1 MSVPVIYVGCAGWN
15 VPPHEK
21 HRFAVDGSH
30 LARYAGCFSAVEIN
44 SSFYQVHRAETYARW
59 AASVP
64 AGFRFSV
71 KFPKVITHERRLK
84 NVRKMLTP
92 FIDTVTQLD
101 DKLGALLLQ
110 LPPSFEFERRRATA
124 FFKLL
129 RSLHMGT
136 VVLEPRHATW
146 FHAKAVDL
154 CKAFGVGYVVADPAP
169 VEGADALEVWTD
181 IVYFRLHGSPRMYF
195 SSYSPEYLESL
206 AARLKEIAVRGI
218 PVWCIFDNTGMG
230 TATGNACD
238 LVDNLAARLKLR
250 GKARRKVTR
259 KRK

>member
-1 MSVPVIYVGCAGWN
+1 MSVPVIYVGCAGWSL
-15 VPPHEK
+15 PPHEK
-21 HRFAVDGSH
+21 HRFPEDGSH

-44 SSFYQVHRAETYARW
+44 SSFYQAHRSETYARW

-64 AGFRFSV
+64 AEFRFSV

-84 NVRKMLTP
+84 NVRKTLTP
-92 FIDTVTQLD
+92 FIESVTELG

-129 RSLHMGT
+129 RSMHMDT

-154 CKAFGVGYVVADPAP
+154 CKAFGIGYVVADPAP
-169 VEGADALEVWTD
+169 VAGADALEAWTD

-195 SSYSPEYLESL
+195 SPYSAEYLESL
-206 AARLKEIAVRGI
+206 AARLDEVAARGH

>member
-15 VPPHEK
+15 LPPHEK
-21 HRFAVDGSH
+21 HRFPASGSH

-44 SSFYQVHRAETYARW
+44 SSFKQAHRGETYARW

-92 FIDTVTQLD
+92 FIESVTQLR

-110 LPPSFEFERRRATA
+110 LPPSFEFNRRLTTS

-129 RSLHMGT
+129 RSMHRGT

-154 CKAFGVGYVVADPAP
+154 CKAFGIGYVVADPAP
-169 VEGADALEVWTD
+169 VEGADALEAWTD

-195 SSYSPEYLESL
+195 SSYSAGYLESL
-206 AARLKEIAVRGI
+206 AARLDKAAARGI

-238 LVDNLAARLKLR
+238 LMDNLAAVVKGR
-250 GKARRKVTR
+250 GKARRKIKR

>member
-1 MSVPVIYVGCAGWN
+1 MKSTASPI
-15 VPPHEK
+15 
-21 HRFAVDGSH
+21 DGSH

-44 SSFYQVHRAETYARW
+44 SSFYQVHRPETYARW

-92 FIDTVTQLD
+92 FIESVTELG

-129 RSLHMGT
+129 RSMHMGT

-154 CKAFGVGYVVADPAP
+154 CKAFGIGYVVADPAP
-169 VEGADALEVWTD
+169 VEGADALEAWTD

-195 SSYSPEYLESL
+195 SSVLGRIS
-206 AARLKEIAVRGI
+206 RIAG
-218 PVWCIFDNTGMG
+218 GQ
-230 TATGNACD
+230 
-238 LVDNLAARLKLR
+238 
-250 GKARRKVTR
+250 ARRDRGARTSGVVHIR
-259 KRK
+259 QYGHGNRYRQCVRPGG

>member
-1 MSVPVIYVGCAGWN
+1 MSAPVIYVGCAGWN
-15 VPPHEK
+15 LPPHEK
-21 HRFAVDGSH
+21 HRFPEHGSH
-30 LARYAGCFSAVEIN
+30 LARYAARFSAVEIN
-44 SSFYQVHRAETYARW
+44 SSFIQAHRPETYARW

-71 KFPKVITHERRLK
+71 KFPKIITHERRLK

-92 FIDTVTQLD
+92 FIDSVSELG

-110 LPPSFEFERRRATA
+110 LPPSFEFNRRLATS

-129 RSLHMGT
+129 RTTHMGT

-146 FHAKAVDL
+146 FHASAL
-154 CKAFGVGYVVADPAP
+154 ELSKAFGIGYVVADPAP
-169 VEGADALEVWTD
+169 IAGADALEAWTD
-181 IVYFRLHGSPRMYF
+181 IAYFRLHGSPRMYF
-195 SSYSPEYLESL
+195 SSYSIEYLDAL
-206 AARLKEIAVRGI
+206 AARLISVAARGI

-230 TATGNACD
+230 VATGNALD
-238 LVDNLAARLKLR
+238 LVHILAAQPKIR
-250 GKARRKVTR
+250 GKARRKSRR

>member
-1 MSVPVIYVGCAGWN
+1 MSAI
-15 VPPHEK
+15 
-21 HRFAVDGSH
+21 
-30 LARYAGCFSAVEIN
+30 
-44 SSFYQVHRAETYARW
+44 AEL
-59 AASVP
+59 
-64 AGFRFSV
+64 G
-71 KFPKVITHERRLK
+71 
-84 NVRKMLTP
+84 
-92 FIDTVTQLD
+92 

-110 LPPSFEFERRRATA
+110 LPPSFEFERRRAAA

-129 RSLHMGT
+129 RGMHTGT

-154 CKAFGVGYVVADPAP
+154 CKAFGIGYVVADPAP
-169 VEGADALEVWTD
+169 VEGAAALEAWTD

-195 SSYSPEYLESL
+195 SSYSAEYLESL
-206 AARLKEIAVRGI
+206 AARLNEVAARGI

-238 LVDNLAARLKLR
+238 LVDNLAALVKGR
-250 GKARRKVTR
+250 GKVRPKVTR

>member
-1 MSVPVIYVGCAGWN
+1 MSVPVIYVGCAGWSL
-15 VPPHEK
+15 PPHEK
-21 HRFAVDGSH
+21 HRFPIDGSH

-44 SSFYQVHRAETYARW
+44 SSFYQVHRPETYARW

-92 FIDTVTQLD
+92 FIGSVTDLG

-110 LPPSFEFERRRATA
+110 LPPSFEFERRGATT

-129 RSLHMGT
+129 RSMHAGT

-154 CKAFGVGYVVADPAP
+154 CKAFGIGYVVADPAP
-169 VEGADALEVWTD
+169 VEGAAALEAWTD

-195 SSYSPEYLESL
+195 SPYSAEYLESL
-206 AARLKEIAVRGI
+206 AARLDEIAASGL